1 MTQEQ
6 ILNGLQAEKE
16 SFLAQECAVAL
27 QQNPE
32 SILKEIVQTREYL
45 TGLYTTRLR
54 INKSL
59 KRSLFENEEISSW
72 EEAIKQLSSSSAKEV
87 CLNTFSTE
95 EKAYMMFWDT
105 ATNQLIAIFYLYPEN
120 AQDL

>member
-6 ILNGLQAEKE
+6 ILNGLQAEKA

-32 SILKEIVQTREYL
+32 SVLKEIVQTREYL

-59 KRSLFENEEISSW
+59 KRKFFENEEISSW
-72 EEAIKQLSSSSAKEV
+72 EEAIKQLLSSSAKEV
-87 CLNTFSTE
+87 CLNTFTTE

-105 ATNQLIAIFYLYPEN
+105 ATTKLISIFYLYPEN

>member
-1 MTQEQ
+1 MTREQ
-6 ILNGLQAEKE
+6 VLNGLQAEKE
-16 SFLAQECAVAL
+16 SFLAQECATVL
-27 QQNPE
+27 QQYPE

-45 TGLYTTRLR
+45 TGLYTTKLR

-59 KRSLFENEEISSW
+59 KRSFFENEEISSW
-72 EEAIKQLSSSSAKEV
+72 EEAIKKLSSSSAKEV

-105 ATNQLIAIFYLYPEN
+105 ATRKLISIFYLYPEN

>member
-32 SILKEIVQTREYL
+32 GFQKGILQTREFL
-45 TGLYTTRLR
+45 AGLYTTRLR

-59 KRSLFENEEISSW
+59 KRNFFENEEISSW
-72 EEAIKQLSSSSAKEV
+72 ENAMKQLSNSSGEEV
-87 CLNTFSTE
+87 LLNSVMTE
-95 EKAYMMFWDT
+95 EKAYAMFWDT
-105 ATNQLIAIFYLYPEN
+105 ATNQLITIFYLYREN

>member
-6 ILNGLQAEKE
+6 VLNGLQAEKE

-59 KRSLFENEEISSW
+59 KRSFFENEEISSW

-105 ATNQLIAIFYLYPEN
+105 ATNQLIAIFYLYREN

>member
-6 ILNGLQAEKE
+6 VLNGLQAEKE

-59 KRSLFENEEISSW
+59 KRSFFENEEINSW

>member
-6 ILNGLQAEKE
+6 ILNGLQAEKA

-27 QQNPE
+27 QQNPG
-32 SILKEIVQTREYL
+32 SVLNEIVQTREYL

-59 KRSLFENEEISSW
+59 KRKFFENEEISSW
-72 EEAIKQLSSSSAKEV
+72 EEAIKQLLSSSAKEV
-87 CLNTFSTE
+87 CLNTFTTE

-105 ATNQLIAIFYLYPEN
+105 ATNQLITIFYLYREN

>member
-6 ILNGLQAEKE
+6 VLNGLQAEKE

-32 SILKEIVQTREYL
+32 SVLKEIVQTREYL

-59 KRSLFENEEISSW
+59 KRKFFENEEISSW
-72 EEAIKQLSSSSAKEV
+72 EEAIKQLSSSSAKKCV
-87 CLNTFSTE
+87 
-95 EKAYMMFWDT
+95 
-105 ATNQLIAIFYLYPEN
+105 
-120 AQDL
+120 

>member
-6 ILNGLQAEKE
+6 VLNGLQAEKDN
-16 SFLAQECAVAL
+16 FLAQECVVAL

-32 SILKEIVQTREYL
+32 GFQKGIVQTREFL
-45 TGLYTTRLR
+45 AGLYATRLR

-59 KRSLFENEEISSW
+59 KRNFFENEEISSW
-72 EEAIKQLSSSSAKEV
+72 EEAIKQLSASSAEEV
-87 CLNTFSTE
+87 LLNSVITE
-95 EKAYMMFWDT
+95 EKAYLMFWDT
-105 ATNQLIAIFYLYPEN
+105 ATNQLITIFYLYREN

>member
-32 SILKEIVQTREYL
+32 SVLKEIVQTREYL

-59 KRSLFENEEISSW
+59 KRKFFENEEISSW
-72 EEAIKQLSSSSAKEV
+72 EEAIKLFKF
-87 CLNTFSTE
+87 FSE
-95 EKAYMMFWDT
+95 RSVFEYFYYRGKAYMMFWDT
-105 ATNQLIAIFYLYPEN
+105 ATNQLITIFYLYREN